1 MAYPQFF
8 DQVPTIKLFDPLS
21 QVLGASDDGVIEISY
36 PEVVRAA
43 GHSCPTVASAYLMT
57 LKALESLYT
66 GEMPVRGDISVEF
79 SQSVDEGVAGVIGA
93 VVAQITGA
101 AGPGGFKGIA
111 GKFGRNNL
119 MHFSS
124 SIGHAARFTRKDTG
138 RSLEVDINPGVVPPA
153 PQTMP
158 LLQKIIART
167 ADKNEKNEFAR
178 LWQDRVKRILID
190 QRDDAGLIA
199 IRVVKEK

>member
-1 MAYPQFF
+1 MTYPQFF
-8 DQVPTIKLFDPLS
+8 NQVPTIRLFDPLA
-21 QVLGASDDGVIEISY
+21 QVLGAFDDGVIEVGY

-57 LKALESLYT
+57 LKALENLYPD
-66 GEMPVRGDISVEF
+66 GLPVRGGIEVEF
-79 SQSVDEGVAGVIGA
+79 SQDFDEATAGVVGS

-111 GKFGRNNL
+111 GNFGRNNL
-119 MHFSS
+119 MQFGRA
-124 SIGHAARFTRKDTG
+124 IGHEARFTRKDTG
-138 RSLEVDINPGVVPPA
+138 RSVDVDTNPNVVPPL

-158 LLQKIIART
+158 LLQKIIAQT
-167 ADKNEKNEFAR
+167 ADADEKNEFAR

-190 QRDDAGLIA
+190 QRDDAGL
-199 IRVVKEK
+199 VVVREK

>member
-1 MAYPQFF
+1 MAYPEFF
-8 DQVPTIKLFDPLS
+8 DQVPTIRLFDPLA
-21 QVLGASDDGVIEISY
+21 QVLGAFDDGVIEISY

-57 LKALESLYT
+57 LKALESLFPD
-66 GEMPVRGDISVEF
+66 GLPVRGGIEVKF
-79 SQSVDEGVAGVIGA
+79 SQDFDEGTAGVVGS

-111 GKFGRNNL
+111 GNFGRNNL
-119 MHFSS
+119 MQFGVSQS
-124 SIGHAARFTRKDTG
+124 HAARFTRKDTG
-138 RSLEVDINPGVVPPA
+138 RSIDVDTNLNVVPPS

-158 LLQKIIART
+158 LLQKIIAQT
-167 ADKNEKNEFAR
+167 ADQSEKNEFAR

-190 QRDDAGLIA
+190 QRDDAGLVSVTP
-199 IRVVKEK
+199 RS

>member
-1 MAYPQFF
+1 MAYPEFF
-8 DQVPTIKLFDPLS
+8 DQVPTIRLFDPLARL
-21 QVLGASDDGVIEISY
+21 LGAFDDGVIEIGY

-57 LKALESLYT
+57 LKALENLYRD
-66 GEMPVRGDISVEF
+66 GMPARGDIGVEF
-79 SQSVDEGVAGVIGA
+79 SQDFDEGTAGVVGS

-101 AGPGGFKGIA
+101 AGPGGFKGSA
-111 GKFGRNNL
+111 GNFGRNNL
-119 MHFSS
+119 MQFGS
-124 SIGHAARFTRKDTG
+124 SIGHSARFTRTDTG
-138 RSLEVDINPGVVPPA
+138 RSVEVDTNPNAVPAA

-167 ADKNEKNEFAR
+167 ADPDEKDEFAR

-190 QRDDAGLIA
+190 QRDDPELVTITP
-199 IRVVKEK
+199 RS

>member
-1 MAYPQFF
+1 MAYPEFF
-8 DQVPTIKLFDPLS
+8 DQVPTIKLFDPLA

-93 VVAQITGA
+93 VVTQITGA
-101 AGPGGFKGIA
+101 AGPGGFKGIG
-111 GKFGRNNL
+111 GKFSRNDL

-124 SIGHAARFTRKDTG
+124 SIGHVARFTRKDTG
-138 RSLEVDINPGVVPPA
+138 RSVEVDINPNAVPPA
-153 PQTMP
+153 PRTMP
-158 LLQKIIART
+158 LLQKIIAQT

-190 QRDDAGLIA
+190 QRDDAGLIG

>member
-8 DQVPTIKLFDPLS
+8 DQVPTIRLFDPLA
-21 QVLGASDDGVIEISY
+21 QVLGAFDDGVIEVGY

-57 LKALESLYT
+57 LKALESLFPD
-66 GEMPVRGDISVEF
+66 GLPVRGGIEVEF
-79 SQSVDEGVAGVIGA
+79 SQDFDEGTAGVVGS

-111 GKFGRNNL
+111 GNFGRDNL
-119 MHFSS
+119 MQFGRA
-124 SIGHAARFTRKDTG
+124 IGCTAKFTRKDTG
-138 RSLEVDINPGVVPPA
+138 RSVLVDINPNVVPPS

-158 LLQKIIART
+158 LLQKIIAQT
-167 ADKNEKNEFAR
+167 ANSDEKSEFAR

-190 QRDDAGLIA
+190 QRDDAGLVA
-199 IRVVKEK
+199 VREK